1 MIPVAGLDASVDEIP
16 RGSTKDDSLALNR
29 LPTSKIIIHEMTT
42 FANSC
47 MASCRG
53 PPFDCLKQFD
63 DSDIPDIYSSDSD
76 ESYESDVS
84 ADPETEQ

>member
-1 MIPVAGLDASVDEIP
+1 MVPVAGLDASVDEIP

-29 LPTSKIIIHEMTT
+29 LPTGKIIIHEMTT

-53 PPFDCLKQFD
+53 PPFDCYLGLFL
-63 DSDIPDIYSSDSD
+63 
-76 ESYESDVS
+76 
-84 ADPETEQ
+84 